1 MMKLPATFVSAKLG
15 LAAAAI
21 VALSPAAPAEAH
33 SDRHYGYG
41 YDRGYDRSGFRCV
54 AQARRLGGDGPHIPG
69 IGGRGFGHGA
79 CREALSDCNHELNRY
94 RRHTGD
100 APYARCVIVRRG

>member
-1 MMKLPATFVSAKLG
+1 MMKLPVTFVSAKLG
-15 LAAAAI
+15 LVAAAV

-41 YDRGYDRSGFRCV
+41 YDRGSFRCV